1 MMLLDSGWTRYIPG
15 CIYDLKFLEGWCCS
29 YRTHYGCTCCPRPIK
44 GDEGYPAH
52 SSRVGFHLARIKPLH
67 HTTSPP
73 HNEVALRIRMIPPG
87 EGWSQEEQRVM
98 SYPALVAEDQEK
110 PVDKRTMQRW

>member
-1 MMLLDSGWTRYIPG
+1 MLR
-15 CIYDLKFLEGWCCS
+15 
-29 YRTHYGCTCCPRPIK
+29 
-44 GDEGYPAH
+44 A
-52 SSRVGFHLARIKPLH
+52 
-67 HTTSPP
+67 TSPP

-110 PVDKRTMQRW
+110 PVDNRTMQRW